1 MTDLY
6 ESNIKI
12 NDIYLDTFNN
22 KYRKI
27 DILILNSQPMS
38 GQFNYNKAEWDE
50 HIRELNHKYKVMT
63 TTKVDGIPCT
73 MDDNLTIKD
82 IAAVSTRV
90 KIIIAVNSGVVPGL
104 LNKYTLN
111 NVKHVYIFDD
121 RCKFSYKKFENC
133 DSIKEITVSNI
144 NKYI

>member
-1 MTDLY
+1 MLN
-6 ESNIKI
+6 E
-12 NDIYLDTFNN
+12 
-22 KYRKI
+22 KYKNI
-27 DILILNSQPMS
+27 DILVLNSQPLS
-38 GQFNYNKAEWDE
+38 EQYNYNKTEWDNY
-50 HIRELNHKYKVMT
+50 IILLNTKYKIAT
-63 TTKVDGIPCT
+63 TTKVNENVLCT

-82 IAAVSTRV
+82 VAAISTHA

-111 NVKHVYIFDD
+111 NVNHVYIFDD